1 MALRRAGWSL
11 AHAMAIGS
19 AVFMGAWEVYN
30 HDFSNSTDVYRGPDK
45 PSVTLPFNTSIA
57 PSIELVEESTSVSSI
72 TEVPTFTTTEYIT
85 ITQTPENENNG
96 PTSAP
101 YIYGSMNGRN
111 PYANNSYVQSLI
123 HTIAPIYGNSFVKAL
138 VKVIQIIWNN
148 FFIQHIVRLITSII
162 SFGFYLWALLPGG
175 LQGLVELL
183 IGWSTLFGG
192 LIWLWQWLFP
202 RRNDEPPA
210 DGSPPPPSDGR
221 PGGDG
226 GEPPSGGPGSTDASA
241 GPKPSTN
248 TTSAGTQTTTNTTS
262 TETQTVISNST
273 VSQAERDCQSNLQ
286 RVRNELGEA
295 RATTAANDQTIAHQE
310 QRIADLQQ
318 GNTDLRQINEGLR
331 QSHAQDAKIIE
342 ELTELN
348 IERGRQESGTITYLR
363 DNVNTFRL
371 QRDKTAEVHE
381 TEIKKLQAERDA
393 AVAGLES
400 AAESHQ
406 EEIKRLNEAHEAEVN
421 EIKSSR
427 DATIEKLQS
436 DVDDLHRDV
445 EKLEHAN
452 EALRNQNTAFDE
464 EISSNPGTPASTK
477 AAEKRHKL
485 ELEEAI
491 AKEKANA
498 RSEVDQLKKKVS
510 QLEKEQQK
518 EKSKKKKDSGL
529 FAPPPAD
536 ESEQVRKLR
545 EENSRLTG
553 LLFKKDAAEKQN
565 KLSAEAQKQ
574 QETALADCN
583 DKVQALENTNT
594 ELAKQNEALLNTN
607 NQLTQQNET
616 LQEQEAQAKEA
627 EEKSRSRADG
637 LQVEVESLKTS
648 LSNAGDGNKAAV
660 KAAEDLRVA
669 EERSNERERNLQH
682 QLAQARDTE
691 DGLNNRLSQG
701 EHQLQD
707 TQARLERS
715 QADLENTRAGL
726 NTTQT
731 DLENTQTALNTT
743 QTNLQNTQTALDT
756 TQADLQNT
764 RKALNTTQAQLEKSQ
779 AEEKRLLGEG
789 QRVQNERDKL
799 QEEGDKL
806 VIDYHALQQTLAEQ
820 HKKCS
825 EEKKQLLQQ
834 TLAEQERKCNEE
846 KQKLK
851 NEAQAAYEFEKSN
864 GKNLREQLKQQ
875 RTQNEELQDK
885 VTGLN
890 KEIEMKDKN
899 IANLISTNESLANQD
914 LATEMANALKE
925 DADNEERMV
934 EDTNQPPQQP
944 PLTNP
949 VSNPPPLFPSQPAT
963 TSATTSPTRSKRGSG
978 APDVYD
984 VQPNTKPSNAYGRV
998 FATPRGSRNN
1008 SPTRKPTG
1016 ESEDPAQDILDSF
1029 N

>member
-30 HDFSNSTDVYRGPDK
+30 HDFSNSTDVYRGPGK
-45 PSVTLPFNTSIA
+45 PSVTLPLNTSIA
-57 PSIELVEESTSVSSI
+57 PSIELFEESTSVSSI

-101 YIYGSMNGRN
+101 YVYGSMNGRN
-111 PYANNSYVQSLI
+111 PYANNSYVQSMI

-138 VKVIQIIWNN
+138 VKIIQIIWNN

-202 RRNDEPPA
+202 RRNNEPSA

-248 TTSAGTQTTTNTTS
+248 TTSAGTQTATNTTS

-273 VSQAERDCQSNLQ
+273 VSAAERDCQRNLQ

-295 RATTAANDQTIAHQE
+295 RATTAANDQTIAHQA

-318 GNTDLRQINEGLR
+318 GNTDLRQSVADSEQRNAR
-331 QSHAQDAKIIE
+331 DAKIIE

-371 QRDKTAEVHE
+371 QRDKTAEVHAK
-381 TEIKKLQAERDA
+381 EIEKLEAERDT

-400 AAESHQ
+400 ATESHQ
-406 EEIKRLNEAHEAEVN
+406 EEIKRLNEAHEAETN

-452 EALRNQNTAFDE
+452 EALQNQNTAFDE

-491 AKEKANA
+491 AKEKAKA

-518 EKSKKKKDSGL
+518 EKSKKKTNSGL

-553 LLFKKDAAEKQN
+553 LLFKKDTAEKQN
-565 KLSAEAQKQ
+565 KISAEAQKE

-594 ELAKQNEALLNTN
+594 ELAKQNEALQNTN
-607 NQLTQQNET
+607 NQLTEQNET
-616 LQEQEAQAKEA
+616 LQEQEAQAKDA

-715 QADLENTRAGL
+715 QTE
-726 NTTQT
+726 
-731 DLENTQTALNTT
+731 
-743 QTNLQNTQTALDT
+743 LQNTQTALDT

-764 RKALNTTQAQLEKSQ
+764 QTAFNTTQADLQNTRKALNTTQAELEKSQ
-779 AEEKRLLGEG
+779 AEEKRLLEEG

-799 QEEGDKL
+799 QELGDKL
-806 VIDYHALQQTLAEQ
+806 MVDYNALQQTLAEQ

-851 NEAQAAYEFEKSN
+851 DEAQAANEFEKSN

-899 IANLISTNESLANQD
+899 IANLISTNEGLANQD
-914 LATEMANALKE
+914 LATEMANALRE
-925 DADNEERMV
+925 DADKEERMV
-934 EDTNQPPQQP
+934 EDTNQPPQQTP
-944 PLTNP
+944 F
-949 VSNPPPLFPSQPAT
+949 SNAPSFPPSQPAT
-963 TSATTSPTRSKRGSG
+963 TSTTTSPTRSPKRDSN
-978 APDVYD
+978 APDVLD

-998 FATPRGSRNN
+998 YATPRGSRKN
-1008 SPTRKPTG
+1008 SPIRKPTG
-1016 ESEDPAQDILDSF
+1016 ESEDPAQAILDSF

>member
-1 MALRRAGWSL
+1 
-11 AHAMAIGS
+11 MAIGG

-30 HDFSNSTDVYRGPDK
+30 HDFSNSTDVYRGPGK
-45 PSVTLPFNTSIA
+45 PSVTLPLNTSIA
-57 PSIELVEESTSVSSI
+57 PSIESLEESTSVSSI

-85 ITQTPENENNG
+85 ITQTPKNENNG

-111 PYANNSYVQSLI
+111 PYANNSYVQSMI

-138 VKVIQIIWNN
+138 VKIIQIVWNN
-148 FFIQHIVRLITSII
+148 FFIQHIVRLITSVI

-183 IGWSTLFGG
+183 VGWSTLFGA

-202 RRNDEPPA
+202 RGNTAPPA
-210 DGSPPPPSDGR
+210 DGSPPPSSDGR

-226 GEPPSGGPGSTDASA
+226 GEPPSGVPGSTDASA

-273 VSQAERDCQSNLQ
+273 VSQAERDCQRTLQ
-286 RVRNELGEA
+286 RVRNELEEA
-295 RATTAANDQTIAHQE
+295 RASTAANDQTIAHQE
-310 QRIADLQQ
+310 QRITDLQQ
-318 GNTDLRQINEGLR
+318 GNTDLRQIVEGLR

-363 DNVNTFRL
+363 DNVNTFRM
-371 QRDKTAEVHE
+371 QRDKTAELHAD
-381 TEIKKLQAERDA
+381 EIKDLQAERDT
-393 AVAGLES
+393 AVTDLES
-400 AAESHQ
+400 ATESHQ

-436 DVDDLHRDV
+436 EVDDLHRDV

-452 EALRNQNTAFDE
+452 EGLRNQNTAYDE
-464 EISSNPGTPASTK
+464 EISSNPGTPVSTK

-491 AKEKANA
+491 AKEKAKA
-498 RSEVDQLKKKVS
+498 RNEVDQLKKKVS

-518 EKSKKKKDSGL
+518 EKSKKKKTDSSL
-529 FAPPPAD
+529 FASPPED
-536 ESEQVRKLR
+536 ESEQVRKFR

-553 LLFKKDAAEKQN
+553 LLFKKDATEKQN
-565 KLSAEAQKQ
+565 KLSAEAQKE

-594 ELAKQNEALLNTN
+594 ELAKQNEALQSTN

-616 LQEQEAQAKEA
+616 LQEQEAQAKDA

-660 KAAEDLRVA
+660 QAAEDLRVA
-669 EERSNERERNLQH
+669 EERSNDRESNLQR

-691 DGLNNRLSQG
+691 NGLENRLSQG
-701 EHQLQD
+701 ELQLQD

-715 QADLENTRAGL
+715 
-726 NTTQT
+726 QT

-743 QTNLQNTQTALDT
+743 QAELH
-756 TQADLQNT
+756 
-764 RKALNTTQAQLEKSQ
+764 KSQ
-779 AEEKRLLGEG
+779 AEDKRLRGEG
-789 QRVQNERDKL
+789 QAILNERESLKLRCTTAENERDALRSNNDILQADRAKL
-799 QEEGDKL
+799 QAKNDSLQKGGDEL
-806 VIDYHALQQTLAEQ
+806 TINYNALQQALAEQ

-825 EEKKQLLQQ
+825 EEKKQLLQR
-834 TLAEQERKCNEE
+834 TRAEQERKCNEE
-846 KQKLK
+846 KQKLRK
-851 NEAQAAYEFEKSN
+851 EAQAAYDHEKSN
-864 GKNLREQLKQQ
+864 GKNLREQLRQQ
-875 RTQNEELQDK
+875 QEQNEELQDEI
-885 VTGLN
+885 TGLN
-890 KEIEMKDKN
+890 NEIEMKDKN
-899 IANLISTNESLANQD
+899 IANLISTNQGLANQD
-914 LATEMANALKE
+914 LESGMARALREAADAEEEME
-925 DADNEERMV
+925 D
-934 EDTNQPPQQP
+934 DTNQPPQQTP
-944 PLTNP
+944 FTNAP
-949 VSNPPPLFPSQPAT
+949 SFPPSQPAT
-963 TSATTSPTRSKRGSG
+963 APPHSPKRGSG
-978 APDVYD
+978 APDVFD
-984 VQPNTKPSNAYGRV
+984 VQSNTKSSNALARKI
-998 FATPRGSRNN
+998 APLRSSRNN
-1008 SPTRKPTG
+1008 SPTRKLTG
-1016 ESEDPAQDILDSF
+1016 ESEDPAQAILDSL